1 MKSGLIF
8 LVLTVI
14 LFSCKKDEL
23 TGGYA
28 ILQGKW
34 RWIGSEEIRINKVNG
49 DQSVTFIPATDYS
62 NKFFIEIEQKG
73 KLVLWLNESEDKKY
87 RIQTINDNN
96 SCSDFESCSFIALNL
111 NFDSNKSFWAVMNED
126 TMRVTSNYTNIPLEA
141 YQDQVA
147 RYVYVHIYERIN

>member
-1 MKSGLIF
+1 MKSGIIF

-34 RWIGSEEIRINKVNG
+34 SWIGSEEIRINKVTG

-62 NKFFIEIEQKG
+62 NKYFIEFEQKG
-73 KLVLWLNESEDKKY
+73 KLVLWLNESEEKFY
-87 RIQTINDNN
+87 RLQTIYDNN
-96 SCSDFESCSFIALNL
+96 DCSEFVNCSSIALNL
-111 NFDSNKSFWAVMNED
+111 NYESGRAFRAVMNED
-126 TMRVTSNYTNIPLEA
+126 TMRVTNDYTNIPLEA